1 MPKVEFL
8 TQQGH
13 KRIIDSRVA
22 AHLAKKGRG
31 QYQTRDLVA
40 DTGVPAV
47 VVAPVVTAPSAVAAD
62 ADAVKPAA
70 DAAAASD
77 STATNTA
84 AAADRANAAAA
95 AQAVLK
101 SNVSTAEAKARREA
115 ANKNSKRS

>member
-1 MPKVEFL
+1 MPKVEFTTL
-8 TQQGH
+8 QGH

-31 QYQTRDLVA
+31 QYLTRDLVA

-47 VVAPVVTAPSAVAAD
+47 VVAPAAVAAD

-84 AAADRANAAAA
+84 AAADQANADAA

-115 ANKNSKRS
+115 ANKNGKRS